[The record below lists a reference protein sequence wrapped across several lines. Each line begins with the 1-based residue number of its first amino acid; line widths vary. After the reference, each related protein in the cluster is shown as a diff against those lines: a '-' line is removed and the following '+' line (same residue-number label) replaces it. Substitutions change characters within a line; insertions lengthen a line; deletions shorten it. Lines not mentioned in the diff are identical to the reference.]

1 MSARRILN
9 KWFWVLGVGFVCA
22 LVGIPLY
29 QIFIEVLQSPT
40 EGWRLLTEKDPD
52 GLIALLPEDM
62 QAELLPEHTVL
73 YERVKSTCIILC
85 SVIFFSSLLGIALA
99 WMLSIFKLK
108 GKAAI
113 TFLLALPLAIPSYV
127 MASCY
132 KQITAG
138 LELSTSI
145 YVREQHGAEVMQQYD
160 EWWNYG
166 LAILVL
172 TCSYYPYVFL
182 AARSAFSSLSPEYM
196 DSARLLGDSSWRVL
210 RRVALP
216 LARPAIVAGVMLVAL
231 ETLNEYGAMKII
243 GIETL
248 LTEVFKIRAGTNDLN
263 TAVRVAS
270 CIMLMVFVLLVGE
283 QLLRGRKKF
292 HASRSG
298 GVSQSRQRLGGISL
312 TLVYLLSG
320 VTFMMA
326 FALPMSELLRLA
338 SHGIKVVEF
347 SSLLDPVWDSFC
359 LAFSTSAMTLVAALF
374 IAYANRLFPQW
385 WMVTMSKMSTLGYAV
400 PGAILGIGIIAWN
413 GVVMN
418 GSSAGD
424 LVQWLFYQST
434 VGLMIAYGIRF
445 LTVSLGSVDAGFK
458 SIRVS
463 LDEASSMLNCSRWK
477 TFLQVHLPLL
487 RPSIMAGLLILFVD
501 VMKELPMTLILSP
514 FNTETLAI
522 NAYSLFA
529 VQEDYAR
536 GSLPA
541 LILVLAG
548 ISGMVMVRLLL
559 RTSKTHS

>member
-1 MSARRILN
+1 MIN
-9 KWFWVLGVGFVCA
+9 KWFWILGMGVVCA
-22 LVGIPLY
+22 LVSIPLY
-29 QIFIEVLQSPT
+29 QILMEVLQTPS

-52 GLIALLPEDM
+52 GLIALLPEEM
-62 QAELLPEHTVL
+62 QVELLPEHTVL

-85 SVIFFSSLLGIALA
+85 SVILLSTLLGVTLA
-99 WMLSIFKLK
+99 WMLSVYKLRGK
-108 GKAAI
+108 GAI

-132 KQITAG
+132 KQVSAG
-138 LELSTSI
+138 MELSTSI
-145 YVREQHGAEVMQQYD
+145 YVRDSYGAEAMQGYD
-160 EWWNYG
+160 LWWNYS

-182 AARSAFSSLSPEYM
+182 AARSAFCSLSQEYVE
-196 DSARLLGDSSWRVL
+196 SARMLGDSSWRIL
-210 RRVALP
+210 MRVALP
-216 LARPAIVAGVMLVAL
+216 LARPAIMAGVMLVAL

-270 CIMLMVFVLLVGE
+270 CIMVMVFALLIGE

-298 GVSQSRQRLGGISL
+298 GVVQRNQGLGGISMGF
-312 TLVYLLSG
+312 VYLFSAL
-320 VTFMMA
+320 TFIMA
-326 FALPMSELLRLA
+326 FALPVSELLRLA
-338 SHGIKVVEF
+338 SHGIKVTEL
-347 SSLLDPVWDSFC
+347 STLLDPVWDSFR
-359 LAFSTSAMTLVAALF
+359 LALGASGMTLVVALF
-374 IAYANRLFPQW
+374 IAYANRLIPQW
-385 WMVTMSKMSTLGYAV
+385 WMVAMSKISTLGYAV
-400 PGAILGIGIIAWN
+400 PGAILGIGIVAWN
-413 GVVMN
+413 GAMMN
-418 GSSAGD
+418 DSAAGE

-458 SIRVS
+458 SIRGT
-463 LDEASSMLNCSRWK
+463 LDEASSMLGSSRWK
-477 TFLQVHLPLL
+477 TFLQIHMPLL
-487 RPSIMAGLLILFVD
+487 RPSILAGLLILFVD

-548 ISGMVMVRLLL
+548 ISGMAMVRLLL
-559 RTSKTHS
+559 RTSKTIS

>member
-1 MSARRILN
+1 MNRRGSIS
-9 KWFWVLGVGFVCA
+9 KWFWILGVGSVCA

-29 QIFIEVLQSPT
+29 QILVEVLQSPT
-40 EGWRLLTEKDPD
+40 DGWRMLTEKDPD
-52 GLIALLPEDM
+52 GLIGLLPPEM
-62 QAELLPEHTVL
+62 QEELLPEHTVL
-73 YERVKSTCIILC
+73 YLRIKSTCIILF
-85 SVIFFSSLLGIALA
+85 SVILCSSLLGVALA
-99 WMLSIFKLK
+99 WLLSAFQLR
-108 GKAAI
+108 GKAVI

-132 KQITAG
+132 KQITASW
-138 LELSTSI
+138 ELSTSI
-145 YVREQHGAEVMQQYD
+145 YVREQYGAEALTQYD
-160 EWWNYG
+160 QWWNYG
-166 LAILVL
+166 LAIIVL

-196 DSARLLGDSSWRVL
+196 ESARMLGDSSWRIL

-216 LARPAIVAGVMLVAL
+216 IARPAIVAGIMLVAL

-263 TAVRVAS
+263 TAVRVAG

-283 QLLRGRKKF
+283 QFLRGRKKF

-298 GVSQSRQRLGGISL
+298 GVAKSGLRLSKVFLSGIYGFCAL
-312 TLVYLLSG
+312 TLLV
-320 VTFMMA
+320 A
-326 FALPMSELLRLA
+326 FVLPLSELLRLA
-338 SHGIKVVEF
+338 SHGVKLADM
-347 SSLLDPVWDSFC
+347 SSLLGPVWDSFR
-359 LAFSTSAMTLVAALF
+359 LAIGASALTLVVAMF
-374 IAYANRLFPQW
+374 IAYTNRLFPKW
-385 WMVTMSKMSTLGYAV
+385 WMMAMSKMSTLGYAV
-400 PGAILGIGIIAWN
+400 PGAILGIGIVAWN
-413 GVVMN
+413 GAMIN
-418 GSSAGD
+418 HSSMAG
-424 LVQWLFYQST
+424 LIQWLFYQST

-445 LTVSLGSVDAGFK
+445 LTVSLGSIDAGFK

-463 LDEASSMLNCSRWK
+463 LDEASAVLSGSRWQ
-477 TFLQVHLPLL
+477 TFWRIHLPLL
-487 RPSIMAGLLILFVD
+487 RPSIFAGLLILFVD

-548 ISGMVMVRLLL
+548 IGGMVMVRLLL
-559 RTSKTHS
+559 RTPKTIS